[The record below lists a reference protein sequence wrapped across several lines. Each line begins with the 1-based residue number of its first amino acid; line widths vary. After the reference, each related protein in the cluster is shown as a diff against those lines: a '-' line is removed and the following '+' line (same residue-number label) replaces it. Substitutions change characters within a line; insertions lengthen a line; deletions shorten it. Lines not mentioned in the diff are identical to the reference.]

1 MKRSTL
7 NTVCRVEQKTLTK
20 DSYGSPVESWSLL
33 GVRYCALQ
41 DVLPSRSES
50 AQGGLMTAIGQ
61 TRLRMN
67 YCTDI
72 DTSMRVVINRPARTI
87 FNIVSGPAILGDKDE
102 VEFMIEKIDG

>member
-7 NTVCRVEQKTLTK
+7 NTRCRVEYKTLTK
-20 DSYGSPVESWSLL
+20 DAYGAPVESWSLL
-33 GVRYCALQ
+33 GVRFCALQ
-41 DVLPSRSES
+41 DALPSRSES
-50 AQGGLMTAIGQ
+50 TQGGLITSINQ

-72 DTSMRVVINRPARTI
+72 DTSMRVIVNRPERTV

-102 VEFMIEKIDG
+102 VEFMLEKIDA